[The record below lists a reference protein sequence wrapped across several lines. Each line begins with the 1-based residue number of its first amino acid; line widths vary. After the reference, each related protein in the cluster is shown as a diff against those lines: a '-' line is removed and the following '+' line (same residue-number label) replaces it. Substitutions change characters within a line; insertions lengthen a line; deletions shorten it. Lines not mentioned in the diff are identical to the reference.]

1 MPKISSQKI
10 QESIVLDFANTAAEV
25 ATAFGAFF
33 DARTRR
39 LSGSERREHGERQ
52 LAHARRC

>member
-1 MPKISSQKI
+1 VR
-10 QESIVLDFANTAAEV
+10 VLDFANTAAEV

-39 LSGSERREHGERQ
+39 LCGSERREHGERQ
-52 LAHARRC
+52 LAHARRR